1 MNFLVLNI
9 NGMSRSSLRILTLF
23 LLLFIPIQM
32 IGQNRPSWVISRPIN
47 TMYYTG
53 IGYAEKSQED
63 YMKVAKQKA
72 LSDLISE
79 IEVKVASNSL
89 LNTLDENGQVSTS
102 FQEDIKV
109 EAQHT
114 IGDYQLVEAW
124 ENDTEYWVFYQLNKY
139 DYKEKERIR
148 IERIQQKAY
157 DNLQKARRH
166 KISGNISAAIF
177 NYIEGLRL
185 IQSDLNKNLAYQ
197 VNGETIYLGNELYQ
211 ALLDTFD
218 DIELSAIP
226 GSVSAQTFQAVKEP
240 ISIIVKQGAYSIAN
254 LPLKAE
260 FTSGSGDLNANLLT
274 NDNGSAKLQIL
285 NVSSKQS
292 RQIVSIKPDIE
303 KLCAANDK
311 VVRKLIANIK
321 SIPEAQVSINLEA
334 QALKA
339 FLRQGQYGNSALIKS
354 LKRILS
360 NNYFNFVPNESSAD
374 IIVDLSEEFRQG
386 GMLSGEMYNMKE
398 YFTSVS
404 LEIVKRNTQE
414 TVFQYSVKDQ
424 RSLAPESTSESAAR
438 MSASRNVLK
447 KMQRK
452 LNQEL
457 KKLQMTFYHADLTP
471 KVQPQVQP
479 ERIPVQQNNTT
490 PTPDLLVPSGLLAY
504 YTFDD
509 GTGKNIMGMS
519 NYNALVQG
527 DHTPMVII
535 STLSG
540 AGKSAQFN
548 GDSYLAIPQHPI
560 QNWSAYSISAWV
572 KTSSGGA
579 ILGRKAAGCT
589 ILGTT
594 VQNQL
599 FYQKKYDN
607 GGYITFD
614 FDANRMLLDNQWHM
628 LTLTVEVLQN
638 ESRSKLFL
646 DGQMVLVE
654 NTRMRGNIQS
664 GEGAFIGYDPG
675 AKRYFTGE
683 IDNLRIYNR
692 QLREEEI
699 RQLYFKHQ

>member
-1 MNFLVLNI
+1 MNFLVLNMK
-9 NGMSRSSLRILTLF
+9 GASQSSLWTLALC
-23 LLLFIPIQM
+23 LLLLIPIQL
-32 IGQNRPSWVISRPIN
+32 IGQNKPSWVSSRPIN

-72 LSDLISE
+72 LSDLVSE

-89 LNTLDENGQVSTS
+89 LNTLEDNAQVSTS
-102 FQEDIKV
+102 FKEDIKV
-109 EAQHT
+109 EAQRT
-114 IGDYQLVEAW
+114 IEDYQLVEAW
-124 ENDTEYWVFYQLNKY
+124 ENETEYWVYYQLNKY

-157 DNLQKARRH
+157 DNLQKAKRQ
-166 KISGNISAAIF
+166 KISGNLSGAIF
-177 NYIEGLRL
+177 NYVEGLKL
-185 IQSDLNKNLAYQ
+185 IQNDLNKNLAYQ

-211 ALLDTFD
+211 SLLGAFD
-218 DIELSAIP
+218 DVQLSAIP
-226 GSVSAQTFQAVKEP
+226 SSVNAQNFQAVKEP
-240 ISIIVKQGAYSIAN
+240 ISLIVKQGAYSLAN

-260 FTSGSGDLNANLLT
+260 FISGSGELNANLLT
-274 NDNGSAKLQIL
+274 NEHGSAKLQIL
-285 NVSSKQS
+285 NVTSKQS
-292 RQIVSIKPDIE
+292 RQVVRIKPDME

-311 VVRKLIANIK
+311 MVRSLIRTIK
-321 SIPEAQVSINLEA
+321 SIPEAQVTINLEA
-334 QALKA
+334 QTLKA

-354 LKRILS
+354 VKRILS

-374 IIVDLSEEFRQG
+374 VIVDLSEDFRKG
-386 GMLSGEMYNMKE
+386 GTVPGEMYNMKE

-404 LEIVKRNTQE
+404 LQIVKRNTQE
-414 TVFQYSVKDQ
+414 TVFQYSVNDQ
-424 RSLAPESTSESAAR
+424 RSLAPESTSESTAR

-452 LNQEL
+452 LIQEL
-457 KKLQMTFYHADLTP
+457 KKLQMTIDHSAVAPT
-471 KVQPQVQP
+471 VQP
-479 ERIPVQQNNTT
+479 ERAQQNNTK
-490 PTPDLLVPSGLLAY
+490 PTQELLVPSGLLAY

-509 GTGKNIMGMS
+509 GTGKNIMGLS

-527 DHTPMVII
+527 DHAPMVIN

-560 QNWSAYSISAWV
+560 ENWSAYTISAWV

-594 VQNQL
+594 LQNQL
-599 FYQKKYDN
+599 FYQKRYSD
-607 GGYITFD
+607 GGYLTFD
-614 FDANRMLLDNQWHM
+614 FDANRILLDNQWHM
-628 LTLTVEVLQN
+628 ITLTVEVLKN
-638 ESRSKLFL
+638 ESRSKLFV

-654 NTRMRGNIQS
+654 NTRMQGNIKS
-664 GEGAFIGYDPG
+664 GEGGFIGYDPG

-692 QLREEEI
+692 QLRENEI
-699 RQLYFKHQ
+699 QQLYFKHQ

>member
-1 MNFLVLNI
+1 MNFLVLNMK
-9 NGMSRSSLRILTLF
+9 GASQSSLRTLALC
-23 LLLFIPIQM
+23 LLLLIPIQL
-32 IGQNRPSWVISRPIN
+32 IGQNKPSWVSSRPIN

-53 IGYAEKSQED
+53 IGHAEKSQED

-72 LSDLISE
+72 LSDLVSE

-89 LNTLDENGQVSTS
+89 LNTLEDNAQVSTS
-102 FQEDIKV
+102 FKEDIKV
-109 EAQHT
+109 EAQRT
-114 IGDYQLVEAW
+114 IEDYQLVEAW
-124 ENDTEYWVFYQLNKY
+124 ENETEYWVYYQLNKY

-157 DNLQKARRH
+157 DNLQKAKRQ
-166 KISGNISAAIF
+166 KISGNLSGAIF
-177 NYIEGLRL
+177 NYVEGLKL
-185 IQSDLNKNLAYQ
+185 IQNDLNKNLAYQ

-211 ALLDTFD
+211 SLLGAFD
-218 DIELSAIP
+218 DVQLSAIP
-226 GSVSAQTFQAVKEP
+226 SSLKAQNFQAVKEP
-240 ISIIVKQGAYSIAN
+240 VSLIAKQGAYSIAN

-260 FTSGSGDLNANLLT
+260 FTSGSGELNANLLT
-274 NDNGSAKLQIL
+274 NEHGSAKLQIL
-285 NVSSKQS
+285 NVTSKQS
-292 RQIVSIKPDIE
+292 RQVVRIKPDME

-311 VVRKLIANIK
+311 MVRNLIRTIK
-321 SIPEAQVSINLEA
+321 SIPEAQVTIELEE
-334 QALKA
+334 QTLKA

-354 LKRILS
+354 VKRILS

-374 IIVDLSEEFRQG
+374 IIVDVSEEFRQG
-386 GMLSGEMYNMKE
+386 GIVSGEMYNMKE

-404 LEIVKRNTQE
+404 LQIVKRNTQE
-414 TVFQYSVKDQ
+414 TVFQYSVNDQ
-424 RSLAPESTSESAAR
+424 RSLAPESTSESTAR

-452 LNQEL
+452 LIQEL
-457 KKLQMTFYHADLTP
+457 QKLQMTIDHSAVAPT
-471 KVQPQVQP
+471 VQPRVQP
-479 ERIPVQQNNTT
+479 ERAQQNNTE
-490 PTPDLLVPSGLLAY
+490 PTQELLVPSGLLAY

-509 GTGKNIMGMS
+509 GTGKNIMGLS

-527 DHTPMVII
+527 DHAPMVIN

-560 QNWSAYSISAWV
+560 ENWSAYTISAWV

-594 VQNQL
+594 LQNQL
-599 FYQKKYDN
+599 FYQKRYSD
-607 GGYITFD
+607 GGYLTFD
-614 FDANRMLLDNQWHM
+614 FDANRILLDNQWHM
-628 LTLTVEVLQN
+628 ITLTVEVLKN
-638 ESRSKLFL
+638 ESRSKLFV

-654 NTRMRGNIQS
+654 NTRMQGNIKS
-664 GEGAFIGYDPG
+664 GEGGFIGYDPG

-692 QLREEEI
+692 QLRENEI
-699 RQLYFKHQ
+699 QQLYFKHQ